1 MTDEPELLTTSEV
14 ARIFKV
20 ARSTVAGWAA
30 RGLIEYTR
38 TPTGRLRFYRHLV
51 ERLVEPEGRRPNGQ

>member
-20 ARSTVAGWAA
+20 ARSTVVGWAA

-38 TPTGRLRFYRHLV
+38 TPTGRFRFYRESVDRLL
-51 ERLVEPEGRRPNGQ
+51 ERERRYRHD

>member
-20 ARSTVAGWAA
+20 ARSTVVGWAA

-38 TPTGRLRFYRHLV
+38 TPTGRLRFYRV
-51 ERLVEPEGRRPNGQ
+51 SVDRLLHREHRYRHD

>member
-20 ARSTVAGWAA
+20 ARSTVVGWAA

-38 TPTGRLRFYRHLV
+38 TPTGRLRFYRTSVARLLQQ
-51 ERLVEPEGRRPNGQ
+51 ERRDPDR

>member
-1 MTDEPELLTTSEV
+1 MTNEPELLTTSEV

-38 TPTGRLRFYRHLV
+38 TPSGRLRFYRLSV
-51 ERLVEPEGRRPNGQ
+51 DRLLQQERRGSHD

>member
-1 MTDEPELLTTSEV
+1 MTNEPELLTTSEV

-38 TPTGRLRFYRHLV
+38 TPTGRLRFYRRSVDRLLQQ
-51 ERLVEPEGRRPNGQ
+51 ERRGIHD

>member
-1 MTDEPELLTTSEV
+1 MSDEPDLLTTLDV

-20 ARSTVAGWAA
+20 ARSTVVGWAS

-38 TPTGRLRFYRHLV
+38 TPTGRLRFYRASV
-51 ERLVEPEGRRPNGQ
+51 ERFLEQERRNAGG

>member
-20 ARSTVAGWAA
+20 ARSTVVGWAA

-38 TPTGRLRFYRHLV
+38 TPTGRLRFYRESVDRLLQR
-51 ERLVEPEGRRPNGQ
+51 ERRYRRD